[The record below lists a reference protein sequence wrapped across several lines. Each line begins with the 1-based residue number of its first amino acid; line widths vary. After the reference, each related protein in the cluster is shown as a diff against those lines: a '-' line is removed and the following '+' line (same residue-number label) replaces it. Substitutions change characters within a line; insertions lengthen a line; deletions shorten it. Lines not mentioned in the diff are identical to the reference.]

1 MRFKSSGLGE
11 DKELKGYLYD
21 LSPVG
26 EDLLLFQIQTTEPV
40 QWRLRAGLEFSDIPA
55 ILKGILKPSVLPLLL
70 KSLFYIKSNPK
81 EPEQF

>member
-40 QWRLRAGLEFSDIPA
+40 QWRLRAGLQFNDIPV
-55 ILKGILKPSVLPLLL
+55 ILRGILKPSVLLFVLS
-70 KSLFYIKSNPK
+70 SLFSKNNSR
-81 EPEQF
+81 ET